1 MVFLLF
7 SDFAVYEPHQVLE
20 MRKLVIP
27 KYFGRP
33 SIGLALFG
41 CTNRPFYHVCVFPD
55 RALGRRYEGNI
66 LEQVGTFDPLPN
78 QKNEKLVAL
87 NFGRLKY
94 WIGERNAHISVPVLE
109 LLGLSGLFPIHP
121 KSFIRAKDNRALI
134 ADQQLKAVA
143 EAADAEK
150 LNEEQVSSGATS
162 TSHPQ

>member
-1 MVFLLF
+1 MIL
-7 SDFAVYEPHQVLE
+7 DYKE

-41 CTNRPFYHVCVFPD
+41 CANRPFYHVCVFPD

-66 LEQVGTFDPLPN
+66 IEQLGTFDPLPN
-78 QKNEKLVAL
+78 SRNEKLVSL

-94 WIGERNAHISVPVLE
+94 WIGERDAHISVPVLE

-121 KSFIRAKDNRALI
+121 KTFIRARHNRES
-134 ADQQLKAVA
+134 VSTP
-143 EAADAEK
+143 
-150 LNEEQVSSGATS
+150 LNSSKNTESLEEEQAFCQDQSL
-162 TSHPQ
+162 

>member
-1 MVFLLF
+1 
-7 SDFAVYEPHQVLE
+7 

-27 KYFGRP
+27 KYYGRP

-66 LEQVGTFDPLPN
+66 IEQLGTFDPLPN
-78 QKNEKLVAL
+78 SRNEKLVSF

-121 KSFIRAKDNRALI
+121 KTFIRARHNR
-134 ADQQLKAVA
+134 
-143 EAADAEK
+143 EAAAASTQTKEIGADS
-150 LNEEQVSSGATS
+150 EEATEEATEAS
-162 TSHPQ
+162 QEASA

>member
-1 MVFLLF
+1 
-7 SDFAVYEPHQVLE
+7 

-41 CTNRPFYHVCVFPD
+41 CANRPFYHVCVFPD

-66 LEQVGTFDPLPN
+66 IEQLGTFDPLPN
-78 QKNEKLVAL
+78 STNEKLVSL

-94 WIGERNAHISVPVLE
+94 WIGERDAHISVPVLE

-121 KSFIRAKDNRALI
+121 KTFIRARHNR
-134 ADQQLKAVA
+134 
-143 EAADAEK
+143 E
-150 LNEEQVSSGATS
+150 ATS
-162 TSHPQ
+162 AASESRTTESLEEEAPGEDQLL